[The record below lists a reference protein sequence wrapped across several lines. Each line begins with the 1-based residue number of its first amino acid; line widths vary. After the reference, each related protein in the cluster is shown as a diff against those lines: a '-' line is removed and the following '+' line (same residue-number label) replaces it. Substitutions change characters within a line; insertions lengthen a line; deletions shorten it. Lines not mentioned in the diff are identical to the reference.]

1 MKIQSLF
8 YLLTILSTTLAI
20 KVTHKKEVAYA
31 ACKSLLT
38 QFAGST
44 SLGSPDPFCD
54 VTNQP
59 AMGSMAI
66 CLVENF
72 KESSKDY
79 YRPYLKTCS
88 ISEHKFFASYKNAT
102 NHILEISLSQ
112 DSNTTHPTRL
122 SYDNVQLLFNQL
134 YRQALNDNYSIWFGT
149 VLLAYWGLV
158 MLVAS
163 LNYWSHFLFPRFV
176 KSLHGS
182 MSNFARVHFIL
193 SPTVG
198 NTHASSVKYLK
209 VVQAY
214 VPLRFESIIV
224 LAWTVLCFVFCGINH
239 YPTRPN
245 LTSLVGNRAALLAGF
260 CVPLLILFAGRN
272 NFLQWLT
279 GWSHARFL
287 LFHRWQARVVFIMIL
302 IHVSAKTSV
311 LIKFDSYP
319 SIFLQ
324 SYVAWA
330 MVAAISLGLL
340 IGHSWQYFRNS
351 SYEIFLIVHH
361 ILAALFIA
369 GAWIHTRG
377 ADTPYAYYA
386 ATAIW
391 LFDKLARL
399 IRVSLFGV
407 KKAKVE
413 LISDEVL
420 KVIVPR
426 PRWWKPFPGSYAYI
440 YFLKPATFW
449 QSHPFTIID
458 SVDDANT
465 LTFCIKIKGGIT
477 HGICQQLVRK
487 TNQMDYFHVLIEGPY
502 SRPHSG
508 RHFENLVMLSTGTGI
523 PGPYYTALDLIR
535 KNDNSTKRIKFYWI
549 IRDVKSINWFL
560 EELCKLEGTIVET
573 VIYICNTNTN
583 FPFLKSQEMSKQFDS
598 DAEKVSY
605 SSDYLKHRLQFVDF
619 RYGRP
624 SIREIVHQE
633 VKEARNSIGFI
644 TCGAPQM
651 VDHARMTIV
660 DSLKH
665 DTSKRVELFEDFQE
679 W

>member
-8 YLLTILSTTLAI
+8 YLLTILCTTLAI

-72 KESSKDY
+72 EESSKDY

-182 MSNFARVHFIL
+182 ISNFVRVHFIL

-198 NTHASSVKYLK
+198 NTHVSSVKYLK

-239 YPTRPN
+239 YPTR
-245 LTSLVGNRAALLAGF
+245 L
-260 CVPLLILFAGRN
+260 
-272 NFLQWLT
+272 
-279 GWSHARFL
+279 
-287 LFHRWQARVVFIMIL
+287 
-302 IHVSAKTSV
+302 
-311 LIKFDSYP
+311 
-319 SIFLQ
+319 
-324 SYVAWA
+324 
-330 MVAAISLGLL
+330 
-340 IGHSWQYFRNS
+340 
-351 SYEIFLIVHH
+351 
-361 ILAALFIA
+361 
-369 GAWIHTRG
+369 
-377 ADTPYAYYA
+377 
-386 ATAIW
+386 
-391 LFDKLARL
+391 
-399 IRVSLFGV
+399 
-407 KKAKVE
+407 
-413 LISDEVL
+413 
-420 KVIVPR
+420 
-426 PRWWKPFPGSYAYI
+426 
-440 YFLKPATFW
+440 
-449 QSHPFTIID
+449 D
-458 SVDDANT
+458 SV
-465 LTFCIKIKGGIT
+465 
-477 HGICQQLVRK
+477 
-487 TNQMDYFHVLIEGPY
+487 
-502 SRPHSG
+502 
-508 RHFENLVMLSTGTGI
+508 
-523 PGPYYTALDLIR
+523 
-535 KNDNSTKRIKFYWI
+535 
-549 IRDVKSINWFL
+549 
-560 EELCKLEGTIVET
+560 
-573 VIYICNTNTN
+573 
-583 FPFLKSQEMSKQFDS
+583 
-598 DAEKVSY
+598 
-605 SSDYLKHRLQFVDF
+605 YL
-619 RYGRP
+619 Y
-624 SIREIVHQE
+624 
-633 VKEARNSIGFI
+633 
-644 TCGAPQM
+644 
-651 VDHARMTIV
+651 
-660 DSLKH
+660 
-665 DTSKRVELFEDFQE
+665 
-679 W
+679 